1 MKNNKGVTVYH
12 NKETK
17 KNRAQIN
24 IKNNQNKFK
33 CPICSGAMALKNECN
48 LVCKKNHSFDL
59 SRKGYLNLLASG
71 SNAKYEKGLFEARK
85 QVCSFGFFDPLI
97 MHLGERIFGYSRGN
111 SAKNGISVLDAGCG
125 EGSHLRNLAELLEP
139 EQDVTSTL
147 FGVDIAKEGIKLA
160 TTGDTDIVWAVADLA
175 KLPFQQD
182 SFDVILNILSP
193 ANYHEFERIL
203 VDDGILI
210 KVIPGKSYL
219 RELRRLMFEESDY
232 SSDRVADYFSN
243 KFELISSQS
252 IEYNIQLDED
262 ILPQLLKMTPLT
274 WSLKPEMHKEIQLA
288 EIPSITVDLTILTGV
303 KR

>member
-1 MKNNKGVTVYH
+1 MYH

-17 KNRAQIN
+17 KSRAQIN

-33 CPICSGAMALKNECN
+33 CPICSGAMTLKNECN
-48 LVCKKNHSFDL
+48 LICKKNHSFDL

-71 SNAKYEKGLFEARK
+71 SSAKYEKELFEARK

-97 MHLGERIFGYSRGN
+97 KHLGERISGYSNDN

-125 EGSHLRNLAELLEP
+125 EGSHLRSLAELLQHVP
-139 EQDVTSTL
+139 DINSTL

-160 TTGDTDIVWAVADLA
+160 TSGDTDIIWSVADLA
-175 KLPFQQD
+175 RLPFQRD

-203 VDDGILI
+203 SDDGILI

-219 RELRRLMFEESDY
+219 RELRNLMFEENDY

-243 KFELISSQS
+243 KFQQISSQN
-252 IEYNIQLDED
+252 IEYQVQLDEV

-274 WSLKPEMHKEIQLA
+274 WSLKPEMQTEIHLTQ
-288 EIPSITVDLTILTGV
+288 IPSITVDLTILTGV

>member
-1 MKNNKGVTVYH
+1 MYH

-17 KNRAQIN
+17 KNRAQTN
-24 IKNNQNKFK
+24 IRNHQKKFK
-33 CPICSGAMALKNECN
+33 CPICSGAMSLKNESN
-48 LVCKKNHSFDL
+48 LVCNKNHSFDL

-71 SNAKYEKGLFEARK
+71 SNAKYEKELFEARK

-97 MHLGERIFGYSRGN
+97 QDLGERISGYSKGN
-111 SAKNGISVLDAGCG
+111 LAKNGISVLDAGCG
-125 EGSHLRNLAELLEP
+125 EGSHLRSLAELLEH
-139 EQDVTSTL
+139 EQCVNSTL

-203 VDDGILI
+203 ADDGILI

-219 RELRRLMFEESDY
+219 SELRSLMFEEKDY

-252 IEYNIQLDED
+252 IEYKIQLEED
-262 ILPQLLKMTPLT
+262 ILPRLLKMTPLT
-274 WSLKPEMHKEIQLA
+274 WSLEPEMHKEISLI
-288 EIPSITVDLTILTGV
+288 ELPSITVDLTILTGA